1 VHFLI
6 IRDKKRVQILQNYLW
21 LCTKQKKNMDEAMAS
36 FIEML
41 EEDQNY
47 LPAILGMAT
56 GFMVE
61 KSQVSLVEDGICCNE
76 LRRIQFL
83 LNIA

>member
-1 VHFLI
+1 MIYCVCESVF
-6 IRDKKRVQILQNYLW
+6 RDKKRVQILQNYLW

-61 KSQVSLVEDGICCNE
+61 KSQVSLVHWK
-76 LRRIQFL
+76 
-83 LNIA
+83 AS